1 MSAFIDYISISQL
14 HPGRLNPETGVVE
27 PRLPLV
33 DSGVVGKWGRDMETG
48 ELIDNPEWG
57 QSSKLFLRGSFDSLV
72 IVKCDGFRIT
82 LSGNVGRLDRP
93 DNLFNL
99 DFDQTIAKCN
109 EVLSRFRLPPFEPG
123 QQVVNA
129 NPSAYDLEHGVNL
142 VQWTGATVSGLHITR
157 NYQTGSPKDAEAFM
171 RWLSTQSISNVKRN
185 RASPESCAW
194 GSKGGRKMLKAYI
207 KHLEM
212 LAPGHKHGRSTSQI
226 KCDPVYQFARE
237 QGIVRL
243 EMEAGR
249 LLLRDK
255 GLRFLGDITM
265 DNIVQLFD
273 AEVRPLLS
281 RVRQDITR
289 LDIEGLPSKIRMTA
303 ACYLRGE
310 DVRQL
315 VSQATFYRH
324 AKALRDYGIDIS
336 EPLAKFDKI
345 NQVIKVVEVAPATCP
360 DWYWQHQERLFV
372 ERTHL
377 EADQALAEAE
387 RADRAAAVAAN
398 EEIPLPMV
406 ANGRIE
412 DPDRLAHLLKSAQEY
427 EVPHTRLGSSGVAHF
442 ASR

>member
-1 MSAFIDYISISQL
+1 
-14 HPGRLNPETGVVE
+14 
-27 PRLPLV
+27 
-33 DSGVVGKWGRDMETG
+33 
-48 ELIDNPEWG
+48 
-57 QSSKLFLRGSFDSLV
+57 
-72 IVKCDGFRIT
+72 
-82 LSGNVGRLDRP
+82 
-93 DNLFNL
+93 
-99 DFDQTIAKCN
+99 
-109 EVLSRFRLPPFEPG
+109 
-123 QQVVNA
+123 
-129 NPSAYDLEHGVNL
+129 
-142 VQWTGATVSGLHITR
+142 
-157 NYQTGSPKDAEAFM
+157 
-171 RWLSTQSISNVKRN
+171 
-185 RASPESCAW
+185 
-194 GSKGGRKMLKAYI
+194 
-207 KHLEM
+207 
-212 LAPGHKHGRSTSQI
+212 
-226 KCDPVYQFARE
+226 
-237 QGIVRL
+237 
-243 EMEAGR
+243 MEAGR

-345 NQVIKVVEVAPATCP
+345 NHVIKVVEVAPASCP

-372 ERTHL
+372 ERSRL
-377 EADQALAEAE
+377 EADQALAEVE

-412 DPDRLAHLLKSAQEY
+412 DPDRLAYLLQAAKDY
-427 EVPHTRLGSSGVAHF
+427 EVPCIRPQAFQQYSSQ
-442 ASR
+442 